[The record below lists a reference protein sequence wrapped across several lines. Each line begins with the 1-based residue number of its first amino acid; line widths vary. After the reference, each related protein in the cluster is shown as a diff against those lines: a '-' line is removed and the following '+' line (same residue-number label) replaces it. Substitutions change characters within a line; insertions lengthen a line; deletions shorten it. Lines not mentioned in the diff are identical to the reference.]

1 LASCGYNARAIN
13 EAEALCYSELEND
26 EYTGVALSCGAGM
39 VNCCVMLNG
48 EPTVMFSTTKS
59 GDWIDRMSAI
69 ATGEPDSVVQ
79 AEKENGEFTIGQ
91 PNDNVVLAAVSSYY
105 ERLIDYTTK
114 NLAAAM
120 KGHKLLPKF
129 KNPLP
134 VVIAG
139 GTSQAKGFV
148 DLFAKKLEENE
159 FPLPVKAV
167 RHANDPLHA
176 VARGCLIA
184 AKVL

>member
-1 LASCGYNARAIN
+1 MI
-13 EAEALCYSELEND
+13 
-26 EYTGVALSCGAGM
+26 
-39 VNCCVMLNG
+39 G
-48 EPTVMFSTTKS
+48 EPN
-59 GDWIDRMSAI
+59 
-69 ATGEPDSVVQ
+69 
-79 AEKENGEFTIGQ
+79 ENPI
-91 PNDNVVLAAVSSYY
+91 LAAVSSYY

-120 KGHKLLPKF
+120 TGHKLLPKF

-139 GTSQAKGFV
+139 GTSQAQGFV
-148 DLFAKKLEENE
+148 ELFQKKLSDNE
-159 FPLPVKAV
+159 FPLPVSEV
-167 RHANDPLHA
+167 RHAKDPLHA